1 MSKPKSDK
9 NIVENGKPLLYGE
22 RLNKFDIW
30 QRGLTRKEHSAMVD
44 WCLDR
49 GAEIRESSRQQ
60 TAQEIFEEM
69 DLIIELI
76 TFAYPLSRINFDKE
90 YTRIKRKYIEVKKK

>member
-44 WCLDR
+44 
-49 GAEIRESSRQQ
+49 G
-60 TAQEIFEEM
+60 
-69 DLIIELI
+69 
-76 TFAYPLSRINFDKE
+76 
-90 YTRIKRKYIEVKKK
+90 V

>member
-1 MSKPKSDK
+1 
-9 NIVENGKPLLYGE
+9 
-22 RLNKFDIW
+22 
-30 QRGLTRKEHSAMVD
+30 
-44 WCLDR
+44 
-49 GAEIRESSRQQ
+49 
-60 TAQEIFEEM
+60 M